1 MKIAIA
7 GPGDVARYVI
17 PALLSDNHSVIVLTR
32 SSKDWITNLPSS
44 TGTRT
49 GTVTPVP
56 QLITDYTSVPQ
67 LTQYLDEH
75 GVQVLISTLAIYD
88 ASNVS
93 IHLALLSA
101 CTASATCHR
110 FIPSEFGG
118 NIREHPDQ
126 PVLFYENHEP
136 IRQALRQQSAVSFT
150 LVCAGWFLEYLL
162 PVGHKERMLP
172 EAGEAWAMD
181 IDQKVMRIYGNG
193 EQKVCLLSAR
203 DLGAALAKLVE
214 TTEDWEEYTF
224 LSGEQ
229 LSWNELF
236 DKIKAR
242 DEKWTKKPV
251 SLAQSVRRLLEG
263 VKKGGAEGQWESLIG
278 TFEVLGHSEAVA
290 LPPEDLQRQS
300 EKFFKGLEWKGVD
313 EVLDEGEKSA

>member
-7 GPGDVARYVI
+7 GPGDVAHYII
-17 PALLSDNHSVIVLTR
+17 PALLSANHSVIVLTR
-32 SSKDWITNLPSS
+32 SPKDWITNLSSS
-44 TGTRT
+44 TTT
-49 GTVTPVP
+49 GVVTPVP

-67 LTQYLDEH
+67 LTQYLNEH
-75 GVQVLISTLAIYD
+75 GAQVLISTLAIHND
-88 ASNVS
+88 SNVP

-101 CTASATCHR
+101 CAASATCHR

-126 PVLFYENHEP
+126 PMFYHEDHEP

-162 PVGHKERMLP
+162 PVGHKERVFP
-172 EAGEAWAMD
+172 EIGEIWAMN
-181 IDQKVMRIYGNG
+181 IDQKIMRIYGNG
-193 EQKVCLLSAR
+193 EQKVSLLSAR

-236 DKIKAR
+236 DKVKAR

-251 SLAQSVRRLLEG
+251 RLAQSVRRILKG
-263 VKKGGAEGQWESLIG
+263 VNMGGVEGQWESLTG
-278 TFEVLGHSEAVA
+278 MFEVLGHSEAVA
-290 LPPEDLQRQS
+290 LPQEDVQRQR
-300 EKFFKGLEWKGVD
+300 EMYFKGLEWRGVD
-313 EVLDEGEKSA
+313 NVLDEAEKSA